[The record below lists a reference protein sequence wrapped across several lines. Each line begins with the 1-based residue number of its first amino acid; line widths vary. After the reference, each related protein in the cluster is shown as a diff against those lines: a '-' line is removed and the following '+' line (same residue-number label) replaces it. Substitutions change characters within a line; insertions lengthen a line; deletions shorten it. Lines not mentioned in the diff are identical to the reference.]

1 MGRIPHLLVYTPLV
15 ALADLLLIHAA
26 FAGVLL
32 LQSNVAAVA
41 APYFVGYVKSAPL
54 TCLLS
59 LVILY
64 LFNLYFDWLHLPPKH
79 LLYFV
84 GVAACLICLVSTL
97 MLDWQQQCRLSLP
110 LLAQR
115 AILMCGL
122 LAAYRLLLRRF
133 YWSKVGRCRVMVMA
147 VDEDQGAQLIR
158 KLQPVAPEWIA
169 FIGYLV
175 EKDFSGQRDMLHSCD
190 AVLLA
195 PGLAQERFVIERC
208 ALMHKKVMAMPTLRE
223 MSLRRSRVHEMEDLL
238 IVELQTPQL
247 TRGQN
252 LLKRIFDVAFA
263 ATLLVLSSPLMLI
276 TAIVIRLNSRGPAV
290 FRQDRVGREGAE
302 YQLYK
307 FRTMVTDAEKDT
319 GPVFARKCDP
329 RITGVGRILR
339 ATRIDELPQL
349 FNVLIGNMSLVGP
362 RPERQFFVSAFRE
375 RLPEYD
381 LRLAVKPGITG
392 LAQVAGSY
400 STPVEQK
407 VKFDLL
413 YISDYSLMLDIWI
426 VLRTIPVIFQRER
439 AEGIRV
445 SSSPAIMV
453 EEP

>member
-1 MGRIPHLLVYTPLV
+1 MGKTPHL
-15 ALADLLLIHAA
+15 
-26 FAGVLL
+26 
-32 LQSNVAAVA
+32 
-41 APYFVGYVKSAPL
+41 
-54 TCLLS
+54 
-59 LVILY
+59 
-64 LFNLYFDWLHLPPKH
+64 
-79 LLYFV
+79 
-84 GVAACLICLVSTL
+84 
-97 MLDWQQQCRLSLP
+97 
-110 LLAQR
+110 
-115 AILMCGL
+115 
-122 LAAYRLLLRRF
+122 
-133 YWSKVGRCRVMVMA
+133 
-147 VDEDQGAQLIR
+147 
-158 KLQPVAPEWIA
+158 
-169 FIGYLV
+169 
-175 EKDFSGQRDMLHSCD
+175 
-190 AVLLA
+190 
-195 PGLAQERFVIERC
+195 
-208 ALMHKKVMAMPTLRE
+208 E

-238 IVELQTPQL
+238 IVELQTPRL

-252 LLKRIFDVAFA
+252 LLKRIFDVASA

-319 GPVFARKCDP
+319 GPVFARMCDP

-362 RPERQFFVSAFRE
+362 RPERQFFVSTFRE

-413 YISDYSLMLDIWI
+413 YISDYSLMLDISI

-445 SSSPAIMV
+445 SSSPAVMV

>member
-15 ALADLLLIHAA
+15 ALADLVLIHAA
-26 FAGVLL
+26 FAGALL
-32 LQSNVAAVA
+32 LQTNVAVA
-41 APYFVGYVKSAPL
+41 APYFVSYANGAPL
-54 TCLLS
+54 TCLVS

-64 LFNLYFDWLHLPPKH
+64 LFNLYLDWLHLPAKH

-84 GVAACLICLVSTL
+84 GVAGCLICLVSTL
-97 MLDWQQQCRLSLP
+97 MLDWPQQFRLSLP

-115 AILMCGL
+115 AILTSGL
-122 LAAYRLLLRRF
+122 LAAYRLQLRRF
-133 YWSKVGRCRVMVMA
+133 YWCKVGRCRVMVMA
-147 VDEDQGAQLIR
+147 ADEDQGAQLIR

-169 FIGYLV
+169 FLGYLV
-175 EKDFSGQRDMLHSCD
+175 EKDFIGQREMLHSCD

-195 PGLAQERFVIERC
+195 PGLAEERLVIERC

-223 MSLRRSRVHEMEDLL
+223 MSLRRSRVHELEDLL
-238 IVELQTPQL
+238 LVELQMPQL
-247 TRGQN
+247 TRGQD
-252 LLKRIFDVAFA
+252 LLKRIFDVVFA
-263 ATLLVLSSPLMLI
+263 AALLILSSPLMLI

-290 FRQDRVGREGAE
+290 FKQDRVGREGAE

-319 GPVFARKCDP
+319 GPVLAQECDP

-362 RPERQFFVSAFRE
+362 RPERQFFVNAFRE

-400 STPVEQK
+400 ATPVEQK
-407 VKFDLL
+407 VKLDLL

-426 VLRTIPVIFQRER
+426 LLRTIPVLFQRER

>member
-15 ALADLLLIHAA
+15 ALVDLFLIHAG
-26 FAGVLL
+26 FVGVLL
-32 LQSNVAAVA
+32 LQPNVVAIA
-41 APYFVGYVKSAPL
+41 APYFTSYVKSVPAIS
-54 TCLLS
+54 LLS

-64 LFNLYFDWLHLPPKH
+64 LFNLYFDWLHLPAKH

-84 GVAACLICLVSTL
+84 GVSALLICLVSTL

-115 AILMCGL
+115 AILTCGL
-122 LAAYRLLLRRF
+122 LVAYRLLLRRF

-147 VDEDQGAQLIR
+147 VDEHQGAQLMR
-158 KLQPVAPEWIA
+158 RLQAVAPEWIA

-175 EKDFSGQRDMLHSCD
+175 EKDFSGEGDMFHSCD
-190 AVLLA
+190 ALLLA
-195 PGLAQERFVIERC
+195 PGLAQERWLIERC
-208 ALMHKKVMAMPTLRE
+208 ALMRKKVMAMATLME

-238 IVELQTPQL
+238 IVELQSPHL

-263 ATLLVLSSPLMLI
+263 ATLLALSSPLMLV

-290 FRQDRVGREGAE
+290 FRQDRVGREGTE

-307 FRTMVTDAEKDT
+307 FRTMVTDAERDT
-319 GPVFARKCDP
+319 GPVLAREGDP

-400 STPVEQK
+400 STPVEEK

-413 YISDYSLMLDIWI
+413 YISDYSFLLDIWI

-445 SSSPAIMV
+445 SSTPSIMV